1 MGSMRGWVLKSVLAA
16 AGLGLVATA
25 ATALSTQSPAP
36 FDRPLTL
43 AGGETAVDPDA
54 PIATARYGDAPRRP
68 ATAAAVDLAGGASTT
83 PLAGGPIAAAPVN
96 PVQLAEASAPPP
108 IQTLGAPRPRAAA
121 RPETARLETAG
132 EIRAAAPAQG
142 LVRST
147 TRPVLKAKIDDI
159 EMRPFMGPGDRSSFM
174 GVSVD
179 ASNLIGKMRPDSRD
193 ARKGRWILFAATSGK
208 SLSLNVIK
216 DSIVGWRGAG
226 WAEERIARFGTHQ
239 LGMGWRKNGRQVS
252 LSATRRTLRTQSYSD
267 RDMVYGVSLSFNGR

>member
-1 MGSMRGWVLKSVLAA
+1 MRGLVVKCVLAA

-25 ATALSTQSPAP
+25 ATALSTQAPAP

-43 AGGETAVDPDA
+43 AGGEAAIDPDA

-68 ATAAAVDLAGGASTT
+68 ATAAATVDLAGGASTT
-83 PLAGGPIAAAPVN
+83 PLAGGPVAAPPLKSVEFA
-96 PVQLAEASAPPP
+96 QASAPPA
-108 IQTLGAPRPRAAA
+108 IQTLSPPRPRATA
-121 RPETARLETAG
+121 RPETAAEVRVAT
-132 EIRAAAPAQG
+132 PAQG

-147 TRPVLKAKIDDI
+147 TRPVQKAKIDDI

-179 ASNLIGKMRPDSRD
+179 ASNLMGKMQPTSRD
-193 ARKGRWILFAATSGK
+193 AKKGRWILFAATSGK
-208 SLSLNVIK
+208 ALSLSVIK

-252 LSATRRTLRTQSYSD
+252 LSATRRSLRTQDYSD

>member
-1 MGSMRGWVLKSVLAA
+1 MGSMRGLVLKCLLAA

-36 FDRPLTL
+36 FDQTLTL

-68 ATAAAVDLAGGASTT
+68 ATAAAAVDLAGGASTT
-83 PLAGGPIAAAPVN
+83 PLAGGPVAAAPAKA
-96 PVQLAEASAPPP
+96 VQLAEASPQPP
-108 IQTLGAPRPRAAA
+108 IQTLSPPRPRA
-121 RPETARLETAG
+121 TARLETGA
-132 EIRAAAPAQG
+132 EIRVATPAQG
-142 LVRST
+142 LVRSM
-147 TRPVLKAKIDDI
+147 TRPVQKAKIDDI

-174 GVSVD
+174 GMSVD

-252 LSATRRTLRTQSYSD
+252 LSATRRSLRTQSYSD

>member
-1 MGSMRGWVLKSVLAA
+1 MGSMRGLVLKCLLAA

-36 FDRPLTL
+36 FDQTLTL

-54 PIATARYGDAPRRP
+54 PITTARYGDAPRRP
-68 ATAAAVDLAGGASTT
+68 ATAAAAVDLAGGASTT
-83 PLAGGPIAAAPVN
+83 PLAGGPVAAAPAKA
-96 PVQLAEASAPPP
+96 VQLAEASPQPP
-108 IQTLGAPRPRAAA
+108 IQTLSPPRPRA
-121 RPETARLETAG
+121 TARLETGA
-132 EIRAAAPAQG
+132 EIRVATPAQG

-147 TRPVLKAKIDDI
+147 TRPVQKAKIDDI

-216 DSIVGWRGAG
+216 ESIVGWRGAG
-226 WAEERIARFGTHQ
+226 WAEERVARFGTHQ

-252 LSATRRTLRTQSYSD
+252 LSATRRSLRTQSYSD